1 MEPDRASFYA
11 LVVGGLEPLVS
22 SSIEAALGL
31 AAGSVEPVGVPPPS
45 DWWATGSA
53 ARSVWP
59 GAAGCGKLAFSV
71 PRPRDA
77 AGWSQLSENCGDPL
91 RPVPARS
98 HRRRHRVP
106 ERDGLAQIGV
116 AIGASERWDEAL
128 ATWRG
133 CFRS

>member
-1 MEPDRASFYA
+1 MHASRGCDGVPAARIAMEPDRASFYA

-22 SSIEAALGL
+22 SSIETALGL

-77 AGWSQLSENCGDPL
+77 EAILSDYL
-91 RPVPARS
+91 TDHLAR
-98 HRRRHRVP
+98 
-106 ERDGLAQIGV
+106 
-116 AIGASERWDEAL
+116 GAVRALDVDSMDEP
-128 ATWRG
+128 G
-133 CFRS
+133 MISV